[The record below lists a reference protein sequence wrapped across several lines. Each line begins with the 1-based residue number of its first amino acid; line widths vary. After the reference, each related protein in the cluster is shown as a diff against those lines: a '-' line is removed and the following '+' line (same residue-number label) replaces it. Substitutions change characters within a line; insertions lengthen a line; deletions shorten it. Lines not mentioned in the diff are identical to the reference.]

1 MRCQRTHIFF
11 TFHFAKAILEMV
23 HRVFHALPPQQ
34 KAFFKDACLGKRRVE
49 AGNIGA
55 AALSSLGG
63 IPIGYASLPFR
74 ASARFKGGPFSSM
87 YSGARR
93 PATGSMA
100 PPFQGR
106 PTLRRS
112 EWNQKRPMFS
122 HVTAPLWCTFLLQA
136 RAKDQLCMFSFQFNR
151 AGRISTF

>member
-55 AALSSLGG
+55 AALALLGEYQSGMPPSSFAHL
-63 IPIGYASLPFR
+63 SVSR
-74 ASARFKGGPFSSM
+74 AVNSAPCILAQDG
-87 YSGARR
+87 R
-93 PATGSMA
+93 PQAA
-100 PPFQGR
+100 WLPFQGR
-106 PTLRRS
+106 PTQRRS

-122 HVTAPLWCTFLLQA
+122 HVTAPLSCAFLLQA
-136 RAKDQLCMFSFQFNR
+136 HAKEQLCMPPFQFNR
-151 AGRISTF
+151 AGRTPTL

>member
-11 TFHFAKAILEMV
+11 TFHFTKAILEMV

-34 KAFFKDACLGKRRVE
+34 KAFFKDACLGKQRVE

-55 AALSSLGG
+55 AVLSSLGG

-74 ASARFKGGPFSSM
+74 ASVRFKGGPFSSM

-93 PATGSMA
+93 PATSSMA
-100 PPFQGR
+100 PLSKAGQRSAGANGTKSDRCFPCHRPFV
-106 PTLRRS
+106 LRFPSPGACKGAALHASLPIQSR
-112 EWNQKRPMFS
+112 R
-122 HVTAPLWCTFLLQA
+122 
-136 RAKDQLCMFSFQFNR
+136 
-151 AGRISTF
+151 